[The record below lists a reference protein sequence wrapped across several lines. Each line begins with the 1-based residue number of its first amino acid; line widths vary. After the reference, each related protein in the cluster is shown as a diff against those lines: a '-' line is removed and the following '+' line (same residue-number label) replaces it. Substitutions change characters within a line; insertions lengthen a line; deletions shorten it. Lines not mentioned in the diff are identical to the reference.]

1 MYGNTRLH
9 LVRSWILAAALTV
22 AFAPASSSVARPVE
36 ASSADWVGT
45 WGSAQQIV
53 EPKNSLPAEVLHN
66 VTIRQVVRVSIGGSS
81 IRLRVSNA
89 FGTEPLHVNSV
100 HVARPIDSASG
111 RIDANSDRVVKFS
124 DREDVLIPAGAEL
137 TSDPLNLA
145 VDPLSLL
152 AVTMQI
158 EQVPEQETGHPGSRT
173 NSYVSTK
180 SSPAAAELQDAKM
193 LEHWYFLS
201 AIDVPAKK
209 GAAVVTLGDSITDGR
224 GSTTNGN
231 DRWPDVLA
239 NQLQKSAATRHIGVL
254 NVGIGGNR
262 LLNDGIGPNAL
273 ARFDRDVLARN
284 GVRYLIVLEGVNDLG
299 TLTRDSEVSKAQHD
313 ELVRRMIQSYQ
324 EIIVRAH
331 THGIKVF
338 GATIMPYGGSEYYHP
353 TALNEADRQAVNAW
367 IRAPGHFDAV
377 IDFDKLTANPQQPD
391 RLKAE
396 FDVGDGL
403 HPSAAGHRAMGEE
416 VSLALFKR

>member
-1 MYGNTRLH
+1 
-9 LVRSWILAAALTV
+9 
-22 AFAPASSSVARPVE
+22 
-36 ASSADWVGT
+36 
-45 WGSAQQIV
+45 
-53 EPKNSLPAEVLHN
+53 
-66 VTIRQVVRVSIGGSS
+66 
-81 IRLRVSNA
+81 
-89 FGTEPLHVNSV
+89 
-100 HVARPIDSASG
+100 
-111 RIDANSDRVVKFS
+111 
-124 DREDVLIPAGAEL
+124 
-137 TSDPLNLA
+137 
-145 VDPLSLL
+145 
-152 AVTMQI
+152 
-158 EQVPEQETGHPGSRT
+158 
-173 NSYVSTK
+173 
-180 SSPAAAELQDAKM
+180 SPAAAELQDAKM

-201 AIDVPAKK
+201 AIDVPAKN

-224 GSTTNGN
+224 GATTNCN
-231 DRWPDVLA
+231 NRWPDVLA

-299 TLTRDSEVSKAQHD
+299 TLTRDNEVPKAQHD

-324 EIIVRAH
+324 EIIARAR

-353 TALNEADRQAVNAW
+353 NAVNEADRQAVNAW

-391 RLKAE
+391 HLKAE
-396 FDVGDGL
+396 LDVGDGL
-403 HPSAAGHRAMGEE
+403 HPSAAGHRAMGEAI
-416 VSLALFKR
+416 SLALFKR